1 MNPWPLI
8 RAEGRTAL
16 PFAITFVMVL
26 ALAIALGVAAAALE
40 RSVRR
45 GSAAA
50 AEDFDLVVG
59 APGSS
64 ADLVLAS
71 VYLRPAALPLLPGAL
86 LAKLPTD
93 PGVAWAAP
101 IGFGDNWRGRPIVG
115 TTVDLV
121 TLGGRRTLPEGRAF
135 ATRDEAVVGARVPLA
150 LGAVLKPQHGAGH
163 GNPIM
168 PRHHDHDDD
177 DGDEDHAHGD
187 AAYKVV
193 GRLPP
198 QNNPW
203 DNAILVPIE
212 TVWGLHGLTDGHA
225 ADDGRVGPPFDGEA
239 VAGVPAILI
248 KPRAIADAYSLRA
261 RLRAEGQ
268 LALFPAELLVEL
280 HRLLGGVG
288 TLVGAI
294 TLATQ
299 VLVFVSVLLA
309 VVVALAARRRR
320 LALLRALGASRGFI
334 FLLVWGELLGLLGL
348 AGLLGLGL
356 GALLAWGLAQL
367 AAASSGVGLP
377 IAVGRPEIL
386 RVVVLVALG
395 AALAVV
401 PGWLGFRRPVAAD
414 LRG

>member
-1 MNPWPLI
+1 MNPLPLI
-8 RAEGRTAL
+8 RAEGRSAL
-16 PFAITFVMVL
+16 PFAAVFILVL

-40 RSVRR
+40 RSVRK

-50 AEDFDLVVG
+50 ADDFDLVVG

-71 VYLRPAALPLLPGAL
+71 VYLRPAALPLLPGSL
-86 LAKLPTD
+86 LARLPGD
-93 PGVAWAAP
+93 AGVAWAAP

-115 TTVDLV
+115 TTADLV
-121 TLGGRRTLPEGRAF
+121 TLGGRRTPAEGRAF
-135 ATRDEAVVGARVPLA
+135 AARSEAVVGAKVPLA
-150 LGAVLKPQHGAGH
+150 IGATLKPQHGAGH
-163 GNPIM
+163 GNPII
-168 PRHHDHDDD
+168 PRHQDHDDED
-177 DGDEDHAHGD
+177 DDADHAHGD
-187 AAYKVV
+187 AAYTVV

-203 DNAILVPIE
+203 DHAILVPIE
-212 TVWGLHGLTDGHA
+212 MVWALHGLTDGHA
-225 ADDGRVGPPFDGEA
+225 ADDGRIGPPFDGAA

-248 KPRAIADAYSLRA
+248 KPRAVADAYGLRA
-261 RLRAEGQ
+261 RLRSEGQ

-280 HRLLGGVG
+280 HRLLGGIG

-334 FLLVWGELLGLLGL
+334 FLLIWGELLGLLGL

-356 GALLAWGLAQL
+356 GALLAWGLATIGS
-367 AAASSGVGLP
+367 ASSGVGLP
-377 IAVGRPEIL
+377 VTVGWPEIL
-386 RVVVLVALG
+386 RVAVLVALG
-395 AALAVV
+395 AALAIV

>member
-1 MNPWPLI
+1 MNPLPLI

-16 PFAITFVMVL
+16 PFAVTFVLVL

-71 VYLRPAALPLLPGAL
+71 VYLRPAALPLLPGSL
-86 LAKLPTD
+86 LATLPVD

-115 TTVDLV
+115 TTPDLV
-121 TLGGRRTLPEGRAF
+121 TLGGRRALPEGRAF
-135 ATRDEAVVGARVPLA
+135 AARDEAVIGAKVPLA
-150 LGAVLKPQHGAGH
+150 LGATVKPQHGAGH
-163 GNPIM
+163 GNPLV

-177 DGDEDHAHGD
+177 EDGAHGD

-198 QNNPW
+198 QDNPW
-203 DNAILVPIE
+203 DQAILVPIE

-225 ADDGRVGPPFDGEA
+225 ADDGRVGPPFDGQA

-248 KPRAIADAYSLRA
+248 KPRAVADAYALRA

-299 VLVFVSVLLA
+299 LLVFVAVLLA

-320 LALLRALGASRGFI
+320 LAVLRALGASRGFI

-348 AGLLGLGL
+348 AGALGLGF
-356 GALLAWGLAQL
+356 GMLLAWGLAAL
-367 AAASSGVGLP
+367 GSASSGVGLA
-377 IAVGRPEIL
+377 ITVGGPEIL
-386 RVVVLVALG
+386 RVAVLVALG